1 MKIQISFTTRK
12 NSRSVF
18 NENID
23 WFVTRKNSRPV
34 INEDKDLFC
43 ILEKNVL
50 LIISRFWNQRKKIKT
65 YNQLKNVSKKILTKH
80 ISVTNM
86 NWEQDIIQSN
96 ILTKFMQWTIT
107 TY

>member
-23 WFVTRKNSRPV
+23 WFVTRKNSGPV
-34 INEDKDLFC
+34 INEDTDLFC

-50 LIISRFWNQRKKIKT
+50 VIISRF
-65 YNQLKNVSKKILTKH
+65 
-80 ISVTNM
+80 
-86 NWEQDIIQSN
+86 
-96 ILTKFMQWTIT
+96 
-107 TY
+107 

>member
-1 MKIQISFTTRK
+1 MTRKKISDLYLMKIQISFTTRK

-34 INEDKDLFC
+34 INEDTDLFC

-50 LIISRFWNQRKKIKT
+50 VIISRFWNQRKKNQNLQSTKECIKE
-65 YNQLKNVSKKILTKH
+65 N
-80 ISVTNM
+80 
-86 NWEQDIIQSN
+86 SN
-96 ILTKFMQWTIT
+96 
-107 TY
+107 